1 MFPGE
6 SHVVSTPDSED
17 DHVLRS
23 IRAALDAEVQQLP
36 LPRKQVPSN
45 GYRAH
50 LAIEY
55 WTAGA
60 LALLPLSSLCPPFA
74 CTNIFLPNIHHQ
86 DQVLTCS
93 VKPAAMVVMGGKAT
107 EAPCERVFSAASLV
121 KNKPRNSLG
130 AEVLDMKVFVKVNMT
145 KLTRAN
151 NKALLVRYV

>member
-1 MFPGE
+1 M
-6 SHVVSTPDSED
+6 
-17 DHVLRS
+17 
-23 IRAALDAEVQQLP
+23 
-36 LPRKQVPSN
+36 
-45 GYRAH
+45 
-50 LAIEY
+50 
-55 WTAGA
+55 
-60 LALLPLSSLCPPFA
+60 
-74 CTNIFLPNIHHQ
+74 PNIHHQ

-130 AEVLDMKVFVKVNMT
+130 AEVLDMKVNMT